1 MPENSSK
8 TPGRLSSLIRW
19 ELEKTFTFPTLAII
33 IAVVLY
39 ITVPASFGGSRGPSQ
54 MPSLVEM
61 ERSFASSWTSALS
74 HNVSTSFMY
83 SVFIFAALASNSLS
97 RDMSRGYMRVLLSY
111 PIGRT
116 KFFLSKILVLLFV
129 PFFIF
134 MCCLLFVAALVF
146 PGLFLHMPP
155 SSVAYMMVVML
166 VQTFFILA
174 ISLSA
179 SLYIKQPVMSFLAS
193 VVTLIAMD
201 QISFYLSAPY
211 KYLLPTMGTRIL
223 MDYHFYP
230 SRFEFQYTSGDL
242 LMSLFG
248 MVIVPAVILIVNLVY
263 FKRRFQ
269 T

>member
-1 MPENSSK
+1 LRKNSSK
-8 TPGRLSSLIRW
+8 NPGRLSSLIRW

-39 ITVPASFGGSRGPSQ
+39 IIVPATFGGSRGPSQ
-54 MPSLVEM
+54 MPSLAQM
-61 ERSFASSWTSALS
+61 QISFASSWTFALS
-74 HNVSTSFMY
+74 HKVLDSFMY

-97 RDMSRGYMRVLLSY
+97 RDMSRGYMRGLLSY
-111 PIGRT
+111 PIDRT
-116 KFFLSKILVLLFV
+116 KFFFSKILVLLLV

-134 MCCLLFVAALVF
+134 TCSLLFVAALVF

-155 SSVAYMMVVML
+155 SGVAYMMAVML
-166 VQTFFILA
+166 VQMLFILA
-174 ISLSA
+174 VSLSA

-193 VVTLIAMD
+193 VVTLIAME
-201 QISFYLSAPY
+201 QISFNLAAPY
-211 KYLLPTMGTRIL
+211 KYLLPTSGTHVF
-223 MDYHFYP
+223 MDHHFSPYM
-230 SRFEFQYTSGDL
+230 FEFQYSTSDV

-248 MVIVPAVILIVNLVY
+248 MVIAPAVILIVNLVY